1 MPKKHVATLKGPR
14 NRVYHFTKEQVEEL
28 RSTIDPQLWG
38 LLDTNPMRF
47 AGSDMTGVRAQVTV
61 GGKRYTLDHQDVA
74 ELFRQV
80 QVLPFPVGTRL
91 ALAEDHEIASG
102 EVFDR
107 GTTGIVSQYGDGWLW
122 LRLDNPPAS
131 LATTDGELVFALG
144 QYLPLVPAEGGSS
157 SADHF
162 EGDMPRVH
170 EEAVAREAQKLTVFC
185 AGHGWTWRVSENQ
198 GGGFAFRVYAKGDPK
213 HTYWTG
219 TIYNGGNLEG
229 AIREVRAELA
239 S

>member
-1 MPKKHVATLKGPR
+1 MTKKHVATPKGPR
-14 NRVYHFTKEQVEEL
+14 NRVYHFTKEQVDEL

-122 LRLDNPPAS
+122 LRLDTPPAS
-131 LATTDGELVFALG
+131 LAKTDGELVFALG
-144 QYLPLVPAEGGSS
+144 QYLPLVPAEGGRSCS
-157 SADHF
+157 SADYF
-162 EGDMPRVH
+162 EANTAMGEMPWCRVH
-170 EEAVAREAQKLTVFC
+170 DDEVVDGVCQSRGA
-185 AGHGWTWRVSENQ
+185 AGRGRRPRRGRTPR
-198 GGGFAFRVYAKGDPK
+198 
-213 HTYWTG
+213 
-219 TIYNGGNLEG
+219 
-229 AIREVRAELA
+229 
-239 S
+239 

>member
-1 MPKKHVATLKGPR
+1 MTKKHVATLKGPR
-14 NRVYHFTKEQVEEL
+14 NRVYHFTKEQVDEL

-102 EVFDR
+102 EVVVLPLLYFAFL
-107 GTTGIVSQYGDGWLW
+107 LW
-122 LRLDNPPAS
+122 LYRAFV
-131 LATTDGELVFALG
+131 A
-144 QYLPLVPAEGGSS
+144 
-157 SADHF
+157 
-162 EGDMPRVH
+162 PRW
-170 EEAVAREAQKLTVFC
+170 RTGRTV
-185 AGHGWTWRVSENQ
+185 
-198 GGGFAFRVYAKGDPK
+198 
-213 HTYWTG
+213 
-219 TIYNGGNLEG
+219 
-229 AIREVRAELA
+229 
-239 S
+239 